1 MAEGKTVLVVDDNP
15 DAIAFAE
22 AVISETG
29 DINVI
34 TAANGDEG
42 IEKARSES
50 PDLIV
55 LDVMMPGKSGFD
67 VFAELREEEGTQEIP
82 IIMLTGVSEETGM
95 KFSAD
100 DMGEFIGKKPEA
112 FLDKP
117 VDPAQLE
124 ETVKSTLGI

>member
-1 MAEGKTVLVVDDNP
+1 MADGKTVLVVDDNP
-15 DAIAFAE
+15 DAIEFAN
-22 AVISETG
+22 AVISEIG

-34 TAANGDEG
+34 TAENGDAG
-42 IEKARSES
+42 IEKAKAES

-67 VFAELREEEGTQEIP
+67 VFAELREDEGTKDIP

-100 DMGEFIGKKPEA
+100 DMGEFIGKRPEA

-124 ETVKSTLGI
+124 ETVKKTLGI